1 MYEKIKAYIQKYHMI
16 QESDVV
22 IAGVSGGPDSI
33 CLLCVLMR
41 LQDEF
46 NFRIVAVHVNH
57 CLRGK
62 EADEDEQFV
71 RDFCLERGVPLKV
84 FRIDVASYARER
96 RQSSEEAGRE
106 VRRNAYRR
114 AVQEYGGTKIALA
127 HHMDDNAETMILHM
141 ARGTGLQGMAG
152 IRPVAGAY
160 IRPLLTLR
168 KAEIEEYLR
177 TADIASCEDATNQ
190 EDFYARNRVRNHVL
204 PYLEAQINQKTVEHM
219 WELSE
224 QMAVLKGYIHRQ
236 TEKLME
242 SCVTILNGN
251 YLLHISE
258 VKNVDEAIKP
268 FLIHKVLA
276 EAAGRAKDVE
286 AVHIRA
292 VEELIHKQSGK
303 KIILPYGL
311 EAKRQYEDICIRKRK
326 ECQNENEVRLTEH
339 RICGPDEPDRIT
351 EIRNLIQVRI
361 FRREEIPDTFE
372 KRPYTKWFNYDIIQS
387 DVILRTRKPGDY
399 LTIDHL
405 GHRQKIKSYFINE
418 KIPGEQRNKIPLIA
432 EGSEVLWV
440 VGYRQNSKYQVTEET
455 KRILEIS
462 FADYGG

>member
-96 RQSSEEAGRE
+96 RQSSEEAGRK
-106 VRRNAYRR
+106 VRRKVNRR
-114 AVQEYGGTKIALA
+114 AVHESGGA
-127 HHMDDNAETMILHM
+127 N
-141 ARGTGLQGMAG
+141 
-152 IRPVAGAY
+152 
-160 IRPLLTLR
+160 
-168 KAEIEEYLR
+168 IEL
-177 TADIASCEDATNQ
+177 ATNQ
-190 EDFYARNRVRNHVL
+190 EDLYARNRVRNHVL

-242 SCVTILNGN
+242 SCVTVLNGN
-251 YLLHISE
+251 YLVHISE
-258 VKNVDEAIKP
+258 LKNVDEAIKP

-326 ECQNENEVRLTEH
+326 ECQNKNEVRLAEH

-440 VGYRQNSKYQVTEET
+440 VGYRQNGKYQVTEET